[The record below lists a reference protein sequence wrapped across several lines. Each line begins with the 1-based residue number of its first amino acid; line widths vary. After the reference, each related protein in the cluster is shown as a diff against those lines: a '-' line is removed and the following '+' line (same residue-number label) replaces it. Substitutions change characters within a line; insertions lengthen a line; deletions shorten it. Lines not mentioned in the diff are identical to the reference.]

1 MKSFSIGIGAGVA
14 AKTEIVL
21 PTGISGVFRSLCD
34 PCAYIAVAAAGA
46 TETQQA
52 LTVEPSYTDTDI
64 EANEIALS
72 PAGDKIK
79 LGDDLTTTGAG
90 GVVLTISGKTS
101 IEISP
106 YPAP

>member
-14 AKTEIVL
+14 AKTEIAL

-46 TETQQA
+46 AEVQQA
-52 LTVEPSYTDTDI
+52 LTVQPSYVDTDI
-64 EANEIALS
+64 LANEIALS

-90 GVVLTISGKTS
+90 GVVLTISGT
-101 IEISP
+101 P
-106 YPAP
+106 YVEGYPEP

>member
-14 AKTEIVL
+14 AKTEIAL

-46 TETQQA
+46 AETQQA
-52 LTVEPSYTDTDI
+52 LTVQPSYVDTDI
-64 EANEIALS
+64 LANEIALS

-79 LGDDLTTTGAG
+79 LGDDLSIDGAG
-90 GVVLTISGKTS
+90 GVVLTISG
-101 IEISP
+101 IP
-106 YPAP
+106 YVEGYPEP

>member
-14 AKTEIVL
+14 AKTEIAL

-46 TETQQA
+46 AETQQA
-52 LTVEPSYTDTDI
+52 LTVEPSYADTDI

-72 PAGDKIK
+72 PDGDKIK
-79 LGDDLTTTGAG
+79 LGDDLSTTGAG
-90 GVVLTISGKTS
+90 GVVLTISG
-101 IEISP
+101 IP
-106 YPAP
+106 YVEGYPEP

>member
-1 MKSFSIGIGAGVA
+1 MESFSIGIGAGVA
-14 AKTEIVL
+14 AKTEIAL

-46 TETQQA
+46 DETQEA
-52 LTVEPSYTDTDI
+52 LTVQPSYEDDDI
-64 EANEIALS
+64 LATEIALS

-90 GVVLTISGKTS
+90 GVVLTISGITR
-101 IEISP
+101 EETRP
-106 YPAP
+106 EP

>member
-1 MKSFSIGIGAGVA
+1 MESFSIGIGVGVA
-14 AKTEIVL
+14 AKTEITL

-46 TETQQA
+46 AETQQA

-64 EANEIALS
+64 GANEIALS

-79 LGDDLTTTGAG
+79 IGDDLSTTGAG
-90 GVVLTISGKTS
+90 GVVLTISG
-101 IEISP
+101 IP
-106 YPAP
+106 YVEAYPEP

>member
-14 AKTEIVL
+14 AKTEITL

-34 PCAYIAVAAAGA
+34 PCSYIAVAAAGA
-46 TETQQA
+46 AETQQA
-52 LTVEPSYTDTDI
+52 LTVETSYEDTDI
-64 EANEIALS
+64 AANEIALS

-90 GVVLTISGKTS
+90 GVVLTISG
-101 IEISP
+101 IP
-106 YPAP
+106 YVEGYPEP